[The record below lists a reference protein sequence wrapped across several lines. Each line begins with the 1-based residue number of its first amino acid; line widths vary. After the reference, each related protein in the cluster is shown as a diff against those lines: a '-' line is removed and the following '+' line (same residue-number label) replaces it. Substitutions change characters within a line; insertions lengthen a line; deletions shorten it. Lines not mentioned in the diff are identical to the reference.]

1 MNRSI
6 FYTVLLVLSVND
18 CCAQTTEFTFVDND
32 AQSSPQSYQYSVIQ
46 AGDNFNFKF
55 DTVPEDNTTKL
66 QAGYHVLQSVY
77 KDSSINKI
85 YSEHYIRERARCYVF
100 DSNMHTYS
108 LCFLPNDFNQN
119 KKDRFWGFV
128 TQVPNW
134 KWLVTH
140 FFLPVLL
147 VYGVVFYISRRRK
160 ALQS

>member
-85 YSEHYIRERARCYVF
+85 YSEHYIRE
-100 DSNMHTYS
+100 
-108 LCFLPNDFNQN
+108 
-119 KKDRFWGFV
+119 
-128 TQVPNW
+128 
-134 KWLVTH
+134 
-140 FFLPVLL
+140 
-147 VYGVVFYISRRRK
+147 
-160 ALQS
+160 